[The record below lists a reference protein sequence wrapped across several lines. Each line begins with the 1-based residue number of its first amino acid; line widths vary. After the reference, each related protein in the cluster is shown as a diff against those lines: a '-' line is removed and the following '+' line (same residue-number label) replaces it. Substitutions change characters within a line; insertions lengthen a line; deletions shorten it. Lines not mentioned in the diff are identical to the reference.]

1 MTETKQKP
9 VKKSKAKE
17 GEQSLLQI
25 FTKGI
30 WKENGIFVMALG
42 LCPALAVTATF
53 EGAFGMG
60 VLVMLVLTA
69 TNTTVSLIR
78 KFVPNTVR
86 IPTYV
91 IIIATEVTV
100 LKMMVDAFAPDL
112 ANVLGVFISLIT
124 VNCIVFG
131 RAESFASK
139 NTVVKSMLDGLGV
152 AIGFAI
158 SLSMIGFIRE
168 FIGTGTIKLGYTLP
182 LGFQYTLFGNTVLS
196 NYALS
201 VLVNPPG
208 AFLTIG
214 VLLAI
219 FTWYRQEKKV
229 RDAMKAKR
237 LREANKA

>member
-1 MTETKQKP
+1 MTETKKVP
-9 VKKSKAKE
+9 AKKVKKKE
-17 GEQSLLQI
+17 EDQSLLQI
-25 FTKGI
+25 FTKGF

-42 LCPALAVTATF
+42 LCPALAVTSTF

-60 VLVMLVLTA
+60 ILVMLVLTA
-69 TNTTVSLIR
+69 TNVSVSAIR
-78 KFVPNTVR
+78 KFVPDTVR

-112 ANVLGVFISLIT
+112 ANVLGVFIALIT

-139 NTVVKSMLDGLGV
+139 NSVLKSMLDGLGV
-152 AIGFAI
+152 AIGFAF
-158 SLSMIGFIRE
+158 SLSLIGFLRE
-168 FIGTGTIKLGYTLP
+168 FIGTGTIKIGYTLP
-182 LGFQYTLFGNTVLS
+182 LGFKYLLFENLGLS
-196 NYALS
+196 DYALT

-219 FTWYRQEKKV
+219 FTGHKQAKQV
-229 RDAMKAKR
+229 RDAMKAKK
-237 LREANKA
+237 LREAAKA

>member
-1 MTETKQKP
+1 MTEAKKKP
-9 VKKSKAKE
+9 VAKKVKDKE
-17 GEQSLLQI
+17 QGLLQI
-25 FTKGI
+25 FTKGL

-60 VLVMLVLTA
+60 ILVMLVLTA
-69 TNTTVSLIR
+69 TNISVSAIR
-78 KFVPNTVR
+78 KFVPDTVR

-112 ANVLGVFISLIT
+112 ANVLGVFIALIT

-139 NTVVKSMLDGLGV
+139 NSVLKSMLDGLGV
-152 AIGFAI
+152 AIGFAFA
-158 SLSMIGFIRE
+158 LSMIGFLRE
-168 FIGTGTIKLGYTLP
+168 FIGTGAIKIGYTLP
-182 LGFQYTLFGNTVLS
+182 LGFKYTLFGNTVLS
-196 NYALS
+196 DYALS

-214 VLLAI
+214 VLLGI
-219 FTWYRQEKKV
+219 FTGYRQAKFI
-229 RDAMKAKR
+229 RDAKKAKMK
-237 LREANKA
+237 REASKA